1 MSEEA
6 TNSINH
12 HTGSS
17 SAQEGVSLAQD
28 AWRRLRRNRV
38 AMVSL
43 AALVVISLLAFITPV
58 LPLQA
63 PDFSETAVQYAE
75 PSVSSLWLHTFEL
88 DTETIRNTPAAVAEL
103 ETHVPSL
110 EAAYA
115 SAQVALTEATSKLP
129 TGLSAEQQ
137 KEELAAEQKTY
148 DDTKAAVRQKQAEI
162 HDTIQQPYRQL
173 GFANLGWLSRQMVQ
187 LRYALFGNRSLN
199 SFCGRDVLGRDLLSR
214 LFWGAR
220 ISLIVGLVATI
231 VSLVI
236 GVTYGAV
243 AGYFGGWVDDA
254 MMRFVDVM
262 YSIPF
267 IFVVIFLIT
276 ILGEESV
283 ADELAYWGIDRIT
296 IFFFVVGAIYWLTMA
311 RVVRGQ
317 VISLKNELYIESARS
332 VGAGRARIIFLHLL
346 PNLFSVVLVYLTLTI
361 PRVMLFEAF
370 LSFLGLGV
378 EPPDVSWGL
387 LANEG
392 IKVITPVK
400 IYWWLILFPSL
411 ALGTTLMALN
421 FLGDGLRD
429 ALDPRLRDE

>member
-1 MSEEA
+1 MSLSE
-6 TNSINH
+6 
-12 HTGSS
+12 
-17 SAQEGVSLAQD
+17 D
-28 AWRRLRRNRV
+28 AWRRLRQNRI
-38 AMVSL
+38 AMTSL
-43 AALVVISLLAFITPV
+43 ITLVVISVMAFFTPL
-58 LPLQA
+58 LPLQT
-63 PDFSETAVQYAE
+63 PDSTQTSLQYAA
-75 PSVSSLWLHTFEL
+75 PTASPLFQDTL
-88 DTETIRNTPAAVAEL
+88 DLDRKTIEQIPQAIAEL
-103 ETHVPSL
+103 KSQLPALQQSFAQAKAELRHAQ
-110 EAAYA
+110 AA
-115 SAQVALTEATSKLP
+115 LP
-129 TGLSAEQQ
+129 GGLKV
-137 KEELAAEQKTY
+137 KERERRLSSEQKAY
-148 DDTKAAVRQKQAEI
+148 DEAKRALRQKDAEI
-162 HDTIQQPYRQL
+162 QDTIQQLYRKL
-173 GFANLGWLSRQMVQ
+173 GFANLGWLSRTMVQ
-187 LRYALFGNRSLN
+187 MRFAVFGKKSLN
-199 SFCGRDVLGRDLLSR
+199 SICGRDVLGRDILSR
-214 LFWGAR
+214 VFWGAR

-243 AGYFGGWVDDA
+243 AGYFGGWIDDA
-254 MMRFVDVM
+254 MMRLVDVM

-276 ILGEESV
+276 ILGEESI

-296 IFFFVVGAIYWLTMA
+296 IFFLVVGAIYWLTMS

-317 VISLKNELYIESARS
+317 VISLKNELFVEAARS
-332 VGAGRARIIFLHLL
+332 LGAGQARIIFLHLM

-400 IYWWLILFPSL
+400 IYWWLILFPSM